1 MILAY
6 VLSFLGMLSWQW
18 GVRNVQGMA
27 GKIVGIVL
35 LVAAVIKTV
44 SAIGGRYADKK
55 DLLFKLGVHTLIW
68 IAGMF
73 LYDYIIGLLTIA
85 GILIGIN
92 IFGNSSFGQ
101 KSRNYD
107 EGGTD
112 GGEFNLSSI
121 PVIVYDDSNRQWK
134 RRGIYGDYAV
144 YFNDNGEEVT
154 IYSAQ
159 VSGNTANTSAGT
171 LHWY

>member
-6 VLSFLGMLSWQW
+6 ILSFLGMLSWQW
-18 GVRNVQGMA
+18 GVHNVQGMA
-27 GKIVGIVL
+27 GKIVGIIL
-35 LVAAVIKTV
+35 LAAAILKTV
-44 SAIGGRYADKK
+44 SAVGGRYADKK
-55 DLLFKLGVHTLIW
+55 DLLFKLGVHAFIW

-85 GILIGIN
+85 GVLIGII
-92 IFGNSSFGQ
+92 IFGNFSFGQ

-107 EGGTD
+107 ENGAD
-112 GGEFNLSSI
+112 GREFDVSHI

-134 RRGIYGDYAV
+134 RRGAFGDHVV
-144 YFNDNGEEVT
+144 YYNNDGDEVT
-154 IYSAQ
+154 IYSGQ
-159 VSGNTANTSAGT
+159 VSGSSAITSAGT